1 MHAKR
6 IITGATGLLFI
17 VLTMECGMIFIF
29 SIFIAATSLIALYE
43 YNTIAFNKSE
53 FTPLPA
59 ISYPIALAL
68 IYGIYIKNMQLVL
81 FIITFNLFISAFTS
95 LFGYNKDNK
104 LDNAVIK
111 QVFGLIYIP
120 LFLSFAI
127 LIRSADNGA
136 AWIYL
141 LLAVVFAGD
150 TGAFYVGSYLGRDK
164 LAPLASPN
172 KTIEGSIAGLT
183 SGICAG
189 FLIRYLL
196 LPDIS
201 WQRCL
206 MFCIVIG
213 ITGQIGDLFES
224 TLKRSAGVKDSGNIL
239 PGHGG
244 VLDRIDALLFASP
257 FAYFIIKFF

>member
-1 MHAKR
+1 MHVKR
-6 IITGATGLLFI
+6 IITGATGILFI
-17 VLTMECGMIFIF
+17 VFMMEYGADIIFAA
-29 SIFIAATSLIALYE
+29 FIATASLIALYE
-43 YNTIAFNKSE
+43 YNKIAFNKSN

-59 ISYPIALAL
+59 TSYPIALAL

-81 FIITFNLFISAFTS
+81 FIITFNLFISAFIS

-104 LDNAVIK
+104 LDNTVIK

-141 LLAVVFAGD
+141 LLAAVFAGD
-150 TGAFYVGSYLGRDK
+150 TGAFYAGSYLGRNK
-164 LAPLASPN
+164 LAPLVSPN
-172 KTIEGSIAGLT
+172 KTIEGSAAGLI
-183 SGICAG
+183 SSICAG
-189 FLIRYLL
+189 FLIRYFF

-201 WQRCL
+201 WQKCL
-206 MFCIVIG
+206 IICILIG
-213 ITGQIGDLFES
+213 IAGQIGDLFES
-224 TLKRSAGVKDSGNIL
+224 MLKRSAGVKDSGNIL

-257 FAYFIIKFF
+257 FAYFTIKFF